1 MAEQNSW
8 EMIQAE
14 LEAEAR
20 RWAVDFE
27 KSKEY
32 KKLKEEA
39 ILWVYPVLPG
49 FSTIAVGERNKSL
62 SELDGDTVAW
72 VLLEGMPREFVVD
85 VTALK
90 WAVDIMEQ
98 FFQYAQ
104 RVGLLSKEND
114 ILEQIKEVAPLARRR
129 MIDPTLWKPHKA
141 VIIEALQE
149 NVDLN
154 DRKMMEKFY
163 KKYQAKRAGVF
174 AETIVADKK
183 VGRNDPCSCDSGKK
197 YKKCCGASH

>member
-1 MAEQNSW
+1 MAEQKSW

-39 ILWVYPVLPG
+39 ILWVYPVLHG

-104 RVGLLSKEND
+104 FVLIYVLQIVPVPDFPILS
-114 ILEQIKEVAPLARRR
+114 
-129 MIDPTLWKPHKA
+129 
-141 VIIEALQE
+141 
-149 NVDLN
+149 
-154 DRKMMEKFY
+154 
-163 KKYQAKRAGVF
+163 
-174 AETIVADKK
+174 
-183 VGRNDPCSCDSGKK
+183 
-197 YKKCCGASH
+197 

>member
-1 MAEQNSW
+1 MAEQKSW

-27 KSKEY
+27 KSEEY
-32 KKLKEEA
+32 KKLKEVA
-39 ILWVYPVLPG
+39 ILWVYPVLHG

-183 VGRNDPCSCDSGKK
+183 VGRNVCFSFF
-197 YKKCCGASH
+197 CGYL